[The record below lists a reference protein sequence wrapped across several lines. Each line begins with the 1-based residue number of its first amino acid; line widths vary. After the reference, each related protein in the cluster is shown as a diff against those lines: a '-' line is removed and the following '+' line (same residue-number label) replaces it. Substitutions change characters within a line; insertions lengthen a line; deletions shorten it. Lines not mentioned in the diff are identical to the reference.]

1 MLVRQVVDERLN
13 EQRTKLQCHEKQSV
27 NVPSD
32 SALGYSRIQAGTQ
45 SSRKLEVLDP

>member
-1 MLVRQVVDERLN
+1 MLVRQVVDKRLDK
-13 EQRTKLQCHEKQSV
+13 QRAKLRCHGKQSV

-32 SALGYSRIQAGTQ
+32 SALGHSRIQAGTQ

>member
-13 EQRTKLQCHEKQSV
+13 EQRTKLQCHGKQSV

-32 SALGYSRIQAGTQ
+32 SALGHSRIQAGIQ
-45 SSRKLEVLDP
+45 SSTIPEALDP